1 MTAQQLTEQKA
12 ASKEIREFTIAV
24 KRSSASS
31 NEFEVQEFRVKA
43 DRFTT
48 VLDALLTIKAWQDNT
63 LSIRY
68 SCRMGICGS
77 CAMVINNKPR
87 LACETNIFS
96 LGSERIEVGPMEA
109 HPILKD
115 LVTDFEEFFRKH
127 RSVKPWLIRDDVE
140 EKFRAEKEY
149 TQTRRQLDYYLPFS
163 YCIKCGLCVDACP
176 ISNTNPLYLGPQAL
190 AQAYRYNNDSRDQGE
205 KERLEI
211 VDDMNGVWGC
221 EFAGACSLVCPKG
234 VDPALAI
241 QLLKLD
247 VMKYRITGKLNVK
260 KEF

>member
-1 MTAQQLTEQKA
+1 MSNQAQKLQV
-12 ASKEIREFTIAV
+12 KEMKSFTIAV
-24 KRSSASS
+24 KRLRA
-31 NEFEVQEFRVKA
+31 EGEGFEIQEYDVKA
-43 DRFTT
+43 DKYTT
-48 VLDALLTIKAWQDNT
+48 VLDALLNIKAWQDNT

-77 CAMVINNKPR
+77 CAMVINGRPR
-87 LACETNIFS
+87 LACETNLFS
-96 LGSERIEVGPMEA
+96 LGVERVEVGPMEA

-115 LVTDFEEFFRKH
+115 LVTDFDEFFRKH
-127 RSVKPWLIRDDVE
+127 MSVKPWLIREDEE
-140 EKFRAEKEY
+140 EKFTAEKEY
-149 TQTRRQLDYYLPFS
+149 NQTRRQLDYYLPFS

-176 ISNTNPLYLGPQAL
+176 ISNTNTYYLGPQAL
-190 AQAYRYNNDSRDQGE
+190 AQAYRYNKDSRDQGE
-205 KERLEI
+205 KERLEL

-247 VMKYRITGKLNVK
+247 VMKYRMTGRVNVK